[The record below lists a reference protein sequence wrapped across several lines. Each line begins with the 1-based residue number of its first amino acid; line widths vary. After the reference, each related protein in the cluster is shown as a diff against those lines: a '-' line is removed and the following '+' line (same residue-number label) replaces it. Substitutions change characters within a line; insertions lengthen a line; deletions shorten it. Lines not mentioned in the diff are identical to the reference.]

1 MKYIQL
7 NGVKQNNL
15 KNIDVQIPIGS
26 FTTICGPSGSGK
38 SSLAFETLYAE
49 GQRRYLESLS
59 NYSKQFLSK
68 APKPNVESIT
78 NIPPAISIEQ
88 KNGVKSSRS
97 TVGTSTEVIDYL
109 RLLYEKIG
117 VVHCPNHETPLEKNS
132 PPHGAKKVLSL
143 FAKQRGYILAPIY
156 LDNQRVTGK
165 QLLNQLM
172 HDGFLRILIPHQEK
186 ELTRSK
192 KTKGEGAS
200 SKVKKSQG
208 GGVSGKVKKTQSNSS
223 KTISSKTI
231 SSETISYFKEDKG
244 EVLDLDI
251 FVKSKKRLPH
261 SDFYIVVDRLAFNDE
276 SRLIDSISQAYS
288 ATMKYNKDCTDGRA
302 KVLTTDGLAI
312 YLDERLSCSICGHH
326 SPEIDS
332 RLFSFNNPL
341 GACKTCSGFGNTLN
355 IDPKKVIPNPQLSI
369 YSGAIRPLSM
379 PSQKRVQ
386 AALINYCNTEGID
399 IHIPWKDL
407 DQKSQAS
414 IWKGNKKLLGI
425 VGFFQKLEKKK
436 YQMHIRILL
445 ARYKSPF
452 TCKSCNGT
460 RLKKQSQSILI
471 GDKSI
476 TDLTRMNIDSLHIFL
491 SKLKLSEEQNTI
503 CKEAFRQ
510 MFSRLHFL
518 NQVGLG
524 YLTLDRPTST
534 LSGGEYQR
542 IVLSNQLGMEL
553 SQALY
558 VLDEPTIGL
567 HPRDNERLIQ
577 ILHALKDLGNT
588 LVVVEHDH
596 DVIKSSS
603 HIIEM
608 GPGSGHLG
616 GNIIFNGTKNDF
628 YKAENS
634 NTVEYLNPKKSIRT
648 PYEPKPTNIKND
660 LYTLNLTGCKGNNLK
675 NIDFYLPLHRFVT
688 ITGVS
693 GSGKSSLVSQTLYPA
708 LAEKLNVAYLKC
720 LPYEALRGGNTLN
733 NVLFIDQSP
742 IGASA
747 RSMPVTYLKAFDHIR
762 TIMAQSSE
770 ARRRGYTPGT
780 FSINVDGGRC
790 PVCKGLGV
798 EVIDMM
804 FMDDIH
810 LLCESCNGLKYRSE
824 VLEVT
829 YKNKNISDILNM
841 TVSEAMNFFVS
852 YPNIRKPL
860 SILKE
865 VGLDYLNLGQS
876 ASTLSG
882 GESQRL
888 KIAREFSLTQQNG
901 SLYILDEP
909 TTGLHFQ
916 EVHLLIKALNRL
928 ITGGASVL
936 VIEHNLEIIRNSDYI
951 IDIGPEAGEKGGRIV
966 TQGPPEKIIRSIK
979 SHTGKYLK
987 DYMGNLLPNPNAK
1000 PII

>member
-1 MKYIQL
+1 MTYIQL

-59 NYSKQFLSK
+59 NYSKQFLNK
-68 APKPNVESIT
+68 APKPNVDSIT

-117 VVHCPNHETPLEKNS
+117 VVHCPNHEIPLEKSS

-143 FAKQRGYILAPIY
+143 FTKQRGYILAPIFI
-156 LDNQRVTGK
+156 DNQHVKGK

-172 HDGFLRILIPHQEK
+172 HDGFLRILIPRQVSSK
-186 ELTRSK
+186 ELTRDKKNQGARASTSK
-192 KTKGEGAS
+192 KA
-200 SKVKKSQG
+200 
-208 GGVSGKVKKTQSNSS
+208 KKTQSNNN
-223 KTISSKTI
+223 
-231 SSETISYFKEDKG
+231 ETISYFKEGKG
-244 EVLDLDI
+244 EILDLDI

-261 SDFYIVVDRLAFNDE
+261 DDFYIVVDRLAFNDE

-288 ATMKYNKDCTDGRA
+288 ATRKYNKDCAEGRA
-302 KVLTTDGLAI
+302 KVLTTGGLAI

-332 RLFSFNNPL
+332 RLFSFNSPL
-341 GACKTCSGFGNTLN
+341 GACENCNGFGNTLN
-355 IDPKKVIPNPQLSI
+355 IDPKKVIPNQQLSI

-386 AALINYCNTEGID
+386 TALINYCKTEGID

-407 DQKSQAS
+407 DPKSQAS
-414 IWKGNKKLLGI
+414 IWKGNKKFLGV
-425 VGFFQKLEKKK
+425 VGFFQKLERKK
-436 YQMHIRILL
+436 YQMHVRILL
-445 ARYKSPF
+445 ARHKSPF

-471 GDKSI
+471 GGKSI
-476 TDLTRMNIDSLHIFL
+476 TDLTRMNIDSLHSFL
-491 SKLKLSEEQNTI
+491 SKLKLSDEQNTI

-510 MFSRLHFL
+510 MSSRLHFL

-542 IVLSNQLGMEL
+542 IILSNQLGMEL
-553 SQALY
+553 SQTLY

-567 HPRDNERLIQ
+567 HPRDNDKLIQ

-588 LVVVEHDH
+588 LVVVEHDQ

-616 GNIIFNGTKNDF
+616 GSIIFSGTRKDF
-628 YKAENS
+628 YNAENS

-660 LYTLNLTGCKGNNLK
+660 LYTLKLTGCKGNNLK
-675 NIDFYLPLHRFVT
+675 NIDLYLPLHRFVT

-693 GSGKSSLVSQTLYPA
+693 GSGKSSLISQTLYPA
-708 LAEKLNVAYLKC
+708 LAEKLNSNYLKG
-720 LPYEALRGGNTLN
+720 LPYQALSGGNTLN

-770 ARRRGYTPGT
+770 ARRRGYTSGT
-780 FSINVDGGRC
+780 FSINVDKGRC
-790 PVCKGLGV
+790 PACKGLGV

-810 LLCESCNGLKYRSE
+810 LLCESCNGSKYRPE
-824 VLEVT
+824 ILEIT
-829 YKNKNISDILNM
+829 YKDKNISDILNM
-841 TVSEAMNFFVS
+841 TVLEAMNFFVS

-888 KIAREFSLTQQNG
+888 KIAREFNLTQQSG

-909 TTGLHFQ
+909 TTGLHFR

-928 ITGGASVL
+928 ITGGGSVL
-936 VIEHNLEIIRNSDYI
+936 VIEHNLEIIRNSDYV
-951 IDIGPEAGEKGGRIV
+951 IDIGPEAGEKGGWV
-966 TQGPPEKIIRSIK
+966 VAQGPPEEITRSIK

-987 DYMGNLLPNPNAK
+987 DYMGNLLPNPTAK
-1000 PII
+1000 PIM